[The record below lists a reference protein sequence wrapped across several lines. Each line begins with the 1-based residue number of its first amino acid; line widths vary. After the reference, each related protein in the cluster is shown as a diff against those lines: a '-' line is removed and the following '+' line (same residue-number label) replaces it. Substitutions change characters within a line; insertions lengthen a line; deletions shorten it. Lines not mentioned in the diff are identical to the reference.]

1 MSRSDSDNKKE
12 RKTAIFD
19 DGSGVQQRSTQWL
32 PPLSMLT
39 EKDDATCWFARLE
52 AFFKVGRISDC
63 EKSNV
68 VLMYLNERIMT
79 EAASRGLT
87 PETDYSVLKDSLL
100 NQLRVD
106 INHSQRRMELSRF
119 PTAGE
124 VVEMQMA
131 KDQLLRGLSD
141 ERVFRQEEMVL
152 DRMRSAI
159 SEATVGHGEYFVSHR
174 QTIRWRR
181 QNVDC
186 RQDIERLTA
195 NPPSQRLAVAVCLN
209 CSRSCHHRWSCPLSK
224 ARRERRLLSTTGE
237 QREYEVGCNAIR
249 EGKCRSL
256 KLLVDTGAEI
266 SLILEAELKMASNV
280 RISKYGSTAEVDI
293 NIGDKLLTRHSMIVA
308 RSLSYPCLL
317 CIDFL
322 RRKKAL
328 IDLDDDKI
336 EFSEVW
342 LKLESSQTHKYQNRG
357 ETQQK
362 CHICLLQ
369 TVTLPAQTEMIVTR
383 RSDSSWIDREGFF
396 EPTPKLVNNHL
407 VMAACSLS
415 RAAGGTVPT
424 LSWKLTRQHPP
435 PPVREA
441 KKNPQE
447 TGPMNKYSELI
458 DGMLQLPRNIPNVIR
473 KQLRAMFWKYKR
485 VIATDDYDTG
495 RTNICKHSINTEPL
509 CGPWSSPIVLVKKKD
524 GSYRF
529 CVGYRKLN
537 YYTKK
542 DAQPLPKIEE
552 TLETLSVATWFST
565 LDLPSGY
572 WQVEVADE
580 DKEKTASTNPFWLYQ
595 FQGKCTLRVTLSCIC
610 MVYVDDIILFRKDAS
625 EPLEN
630 FDEVFSRLQ
639 GAGLKIKPTKCQLF
653 QEKVKYLGHVVA
665 RDGVQPVPE
674 KIKAV
679 EQWPI
684 LICAKE
690 LQQFLCLASYYR
702 RLVKGFPQL
711 AEPLLRLQNTF
722 TPCAAVS
729 SMMGKCQKCEYSL
742 IWPAWTAAQLETAQ
756 EKGLD
761 IAEIRKTLQSL
772 LSKKDQM
779 IVKDGVLFRRR
790 LTAHADY
797 RAGYQFVKCQEC
809 SRRKSGSKRHR
820 GQLQPQILPYPM
832 SRISVNFIEPF
843 QWAERRN
850 RYILTVQD

>member
-1 MSRSDSDNKKE
+1 SRSDSDNKKE
-12 RKTAIFD
+12 RKTAIFG

-63 EKSNV
+63 EKSYV

-106 INHSQRRMELSRF
+106 INHSQRRMELS
-119 PTAGE
+119 PGE

-141 ERVFRQEEMVL
+141 ERVCELLVRVEEKPLAEMVKLVRQEEMVL

-159 SEATVGHGEYFVSHR
+159 KEEEEEVQEALAVS
-174 QTIRWRR
+174 
-181 QNVDC
+181 VDC
-186 RQDIERLTA
+186 RQDIEKLTA
-195 NPPSQRLAVAVCLN
+195 NPASQRLAVAVCWN
-209 CSRSCHHRWSCPLSK
+209 CSRSGHHRWSCPLSK
-224 ARRERRLLSTTGE
+224 ARRERRPLSTTGE

-266 SLILEAELKMASNV
+266 SLIREAELKMASNV

-293 NIGDKLLTRHSMIVA
+293 KIRDKLLTRHSMIVA

-342 LKLESSQTHKYQNRG
+342 LKLESSQTHKDQNRG

-362 CHICLLQ
+362 CRICLLE

-383 RSDSSWIDREGFF
+383 RSDSSWIGREGFF

-415 RAAGGTVPT
+415 RAAGGTVPVN
-424 LSWKLTRQHPP
+424 WKLTRQHPP

-441 KKNPQE
+441 KKNSPE

-458 DGMLQLPRNIPNVIR
+458 DDMLQLPRNIPNAIR
-473 KQLRAMFWKYKR
+473 KQLRALFWKYKR

-495 RTNICKHSINTEPL
+495 RTNICKHSINTEVKPL
-509 CGPWSSPIVLVKKKD
+509 HKKGCPAVTKDRGDLGNAQRSNLVLNL
-524 GSYRF
+524 G
-529 CVGYRKLN
+529 L
-537 YYTKK
+537 T
-542 DAQPLPKIEE
+542 QWI
-552 TLETLSVATWFST
+552 
-565 LDLPSGY
+565 Y

-595 FQGKCTLRVTLSCIC
+595 FQGNCTLRVTLGYTC
-610 MVYVDDIILFRKDAS
+610 MVYVDDIIVFSKDAS

-639 GAGLKIKPTKCQLF
+639 GASLKIKPTKCQQF
-653 QEKVKYLGHVVA
+653 QEKHICTCQIPFVIDTDASGDGLGSV
-665 RDGVQPVPE
+665 
-674 KIKAV
+674 
-679 EQWPI
+679 
-684 LICAKE
+684 
-690 LQQFLCLASYYR
+690 LAQNIAS
-702 RLVKGFPQL
+702 
-711 AEPLLRLQNTF
+711 QNTS

-761 IAEIRKTLQSL
+761 IAEIRN
-772 LSKKDQM
+772 
-779 IVKDGVLFRRR
+779 
-790 LTAHADY
+790 
-797 RAGYQFVKCQEC
+797 
-809 SRRKSGSKRHR
+809 RRKSGSKRHR

-850 RYILTVQD
+850 